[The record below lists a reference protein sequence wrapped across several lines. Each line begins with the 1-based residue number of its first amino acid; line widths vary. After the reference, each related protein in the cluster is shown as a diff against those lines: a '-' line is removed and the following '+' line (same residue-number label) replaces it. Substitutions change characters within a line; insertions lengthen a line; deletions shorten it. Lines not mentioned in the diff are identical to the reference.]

1 MESRLSPSDILDRG
15 GSGAGDDIVL
25 GPSTSKG
32 VISLKFDF
40 AQIGRVE
47 WSTKKVSLA
56 SDM

>member
-1 MESRLSPSDILDRG
+1 MSPSDILDRG

-47 WSTKKVSLA
+47 WSTKIVSLA